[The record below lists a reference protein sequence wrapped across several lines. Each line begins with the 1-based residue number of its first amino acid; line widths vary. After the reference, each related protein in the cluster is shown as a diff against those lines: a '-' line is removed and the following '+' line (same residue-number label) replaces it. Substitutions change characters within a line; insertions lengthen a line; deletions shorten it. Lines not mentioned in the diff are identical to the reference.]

1 MCCENSVQCPFCS
14 PLLLLNSWIPSNKW
28 SRNFSFEYSLR
39 PMPTTANFSGIQ
51 SSRNKLYKA
60 GVNFLLFKSPLPPKI
75 KIADAG
81 GRLLFCDIDIYH
93 LIIQVYRLS
102 NFWISD

>member
-14 PLLLLNSWIPSNKW
+14 PLLLLNSCIPSNKC
-28 SRNFSFEYSLR
+28 SRNFSLEYSLR

-75 KIADAG
+75 KIADEG
-81 GRLLFCDIDIYH
+81 GRLSLLGAGIGGYP
-93 LIIQVYRLS
+93 LLLS
-102 NFWISD
+102 LVFSLSIFL